1 MRIALKVS
9 SSNEYCDGGC
19 EFALVDLT
27 PELATLALRR
37 IATLREQKSLDP
49 DIDETYYWA
58 YFVDCYFSPYAD
70 LAIVEKGVE
79 GASVAMGDMLDDL
92 HIEEKEV
99 VCVPDSFGVPPSQV
113 ATVECEQMSV
123 HQDSIAF
130 MAIPKHA
137 SYRVQTVEIPLAM
150 LEAAAGA
157 NALSTRV

>member
-1 MRIALKVS
+1 MRITLKVS
-9 SSNEYCDGGC
+9 SGNEYCDGGC

-27 PELATLALRR
+27 PELAALALRR
-37 IATLREQKSLDP
+37 IAALKEQKSLDP

-70 LAIVEKGVE
+70 LAIGEKEVE
-79 GASVAMGDMLDDL
+79 GASVAAGDMLGEL

-99 VCVPDSFGVPPSQV
+99 VCVPDSFGVPPTQI
-113 ATVECEQMSV
+113 ATVECEQMIV
-123 HQDSIAF
+123 RQDSIAF

-137 SYRVQTVEIPLAM
+137 SYRVQTVEIPLAL

-157 NALSTRV
+157 NALSTHV

>member
-37 IATLREQKSLDP
+37 IATLREQKNLDP

-70 LAIVEKGVE
+70 LAIGEKVVE
-79 GASVAMGDMLDDL
+79 GASVAVGDMLNDL
-92 HIEEKEV
+92 RIEEKEV
-99 VCVPDSFGVPPSQV
+99 VCVPDSFEVLPSQI
-113 ATVECEQMSV
+113 ATV
-123 HQDSIAF
+123 
-130 MAIPKHA
+130 
-137 SYRVQTVEIPLAM
+137 
-150 LEAAAGA
+150 
-157 NALSTRV
+157 